1 MNSGRILRLK
11 PNIFRPAGDCVTL
24 LLHQVWSYTVVV
36 VSQIKTLAFLI
47 HSWLR
52 AISYTF
58 LPFTPSSLSGKSK
71 VSFNQVWA
79 WTDVMFTDWDSGF
92 QTTSGT
98 SGLVAWQRA
107 QQIANPKAQV
117 HKQLWGFH
125 PVTRK
130 PWGQRR
136 WYRSSLLNHAA
147 LLPMCST
154 ADLCLLSE
162 SSDQGPA
169 DTHAGCAMPYAKA
182 MLALSLLTFPLYPT
196 TFNNCHSHGW
206 WKPWGRWDKEKLC
219 SLQAGTM
226 RNTPLCIPQQDPP
239 CLPTPLCI
247 SIGHSFLYRLLFP
260 EAPEKSVPC
269 EGLNPGLQ
277 PAGGAAWAEGCLESP
292 AAADV
297 LHKESIYI

>member
-1 MNSGRILRLK
+1 MNSGRILWLK
-11 PNIFRPAGDCVTL
+11 PNIFRLAGDCVTL
-24 LLHQVWSYTVVV
+24 LLHQVWSSTVVV
-36 VSQIKTLAFLI
+36 VSQIKTSAFLI
-47 HSWLR
+47 RSWRR

-92 QTTSGT
+92 QTMSGT

-136 WYRSSLLNHAA
+136 WYCSSLLNHAA

-162 SSDQGPA
+162 SSDQSPA
-169 DTHAGCAMPYAKA
+169 HVHAGYA
-182 MLALSLLTFPLYPT
+182 MLAWSLSTFSLYPT
-196 TFNNCHSHGW
+196 TFTSCHSHGW
-206 WKPWGRWDKEKLC
+206 QKPWGKWDEVKLC

-226 RNTPLCIPQQDPP
+226 LSTSLCIPQQDSPY
-239 CLPTPLCI
+239 LPAHLCV
-247 SIGHSFLYRLLFP
+247 SICHSSLYRLLFP

-269 EGLNPGLQ
+269 EGLNSGLQ
-277 PAGGAAWAEGCLESP
+277 PAGGAAWAEDCLESP

-297 LHKESIYI
+297 LQKGSICI